1 MFIYVFVFFKPA
13 EKAEFEAQG
22 FGFLSYKNVLHFCT
36 QDCFKNFYW
45 KKLEQS
51 AVSGDMQISQI
62 PTSFW
67 SLGGRTIGFPN
78 PKLC

>member
-1 MFIYVFVFFKPA
+1 MFIYVFFFFKPA

-45 KKLEQS
+45 KKLE
-51 AVSGDMQISQI
+51 
-62 PTSFW
+62 
-67 SLGGRTIGFPN
+67 
-78 PKLC
+78 

>member
-1 MFIYVFVFFKPA
+1 MFFFFKPA

-45 KKLEQS
+45 KKIGI
-51 AVSGDMQISQI
+51 VSCQWRYVDITNSYFFLVTRGKNNRLSK
-62 PTSFW
+62 P
-67 SLGGRTIGFPN
+67 
-78 PKLC
+78 